1 MPPSDITD
9 TLEWSTF
16 ALSLFDDSGRQ
27 ILLDKK
33 RSNLEQEQRNRA
45 FDSPNDLMTQLMK
58 REVMRL
64 LAEESDCQR
73 PHMKL
78 FLVIDR
84 IEGKVDEESPDE
96 LLLF

>member
-1 MPPSDITD
+1 MEHICIVIVRRHRAANS
-9 TLEWSTF
+9 
-16 ALSLFDDSGRQ
+16 ARQ
-27 ILLDKK
+27 K
-33 RSNLEQEQRNRA
+33 RSNLEQEQRNWA

-96 LLLF
+96 LLLLPIFW